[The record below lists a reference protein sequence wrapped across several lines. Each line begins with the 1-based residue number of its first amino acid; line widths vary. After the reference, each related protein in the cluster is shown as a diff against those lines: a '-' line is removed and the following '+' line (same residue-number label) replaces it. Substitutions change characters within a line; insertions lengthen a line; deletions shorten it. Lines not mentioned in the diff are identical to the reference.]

1 MCEVANLEK
10 NKQTG
15 TILIF
20 KCTGIDSV
28 KKNMKGPNL
37 KFYKSD
43 QKSLVLKLNFFM
55 VLIHVNCFAKYKHM

>member
-10 NKQTG
+10 NKKTG

-28 KKNMKGPNL
+28 KKNIKDLNL
-37 KFYKSD
+37 KF
-43 QKSLVLKLNFFM
+43 
-55 VLIHVNCFAKYKHM
+55 

>member
-1 MCEVANLEK
+1 MCEVPNLKK
-10 NKQTG
+10 NKQ

-28 KKNMKGPNL
+28 KKNIKDLNL

-43 QKSLVLKLNFFM
+43 QKSLLLKLTFFM
-55 VLIHVNCFAKYKHM
+55 ILIHVNCFAIYKYM

>member
-1 MCEVANLEK
+1 MCEVPHLQK

-28 KKNMKGPNL
+28 KKNIKVLNL

-55 VLIHVNCFAKYKHM
+55 VLIHVNCFAKYKYI